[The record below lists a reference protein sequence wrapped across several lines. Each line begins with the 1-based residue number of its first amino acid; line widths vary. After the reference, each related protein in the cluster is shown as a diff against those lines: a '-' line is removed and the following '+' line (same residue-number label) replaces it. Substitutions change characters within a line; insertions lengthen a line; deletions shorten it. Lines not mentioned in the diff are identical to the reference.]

1 METKMGFALQVR
13 TALSFEDAI
22 AKLRELLAAEGF
34 GVLTEIDVQATVK
47 AKLGKEMRPF
57 CILGACNPPF
67 AHRAI
72 EIEPLVSVL
81 MPCNVVVSDEG
92 DHRLVAAMDPAFMGQ
107 ALPAQGLGELGEDV
121 GRRIR
126 NVLQAVEDR

>member
-1 METKMGFALQVR
+1 METKMGFALEVR
-13 TALSFEDAI
+13 TALSYEA
-22 AKLRELLAAEGF
+22 AVSRLRELLAEEGF
-34 GVLTEIDVQATVK
+34 GVLTEIDVQATLK

-57 CILGACNPPF
+57 TILGACNPPF
-67 AHRAI
+67 AHQAL

-92 DHRLVAAMDPAFMGQ
+92 DHRRVAAMDPAFMGQ
-107 ALPAQGLGELGEDV
+107 ALPARGLGELGEDV

-126 NVLQAVEDR
+126 RILLAVEG